1 MDTGARRGF
10 EAMRPF
16 VRGLQGR
23 CAGVQGHGFITSAE
37 PKMECRIAEASLAAL
52 LDDREPLNFDTTN
65 R

>member
-1 MDTGARRGF
+1 
-10 EAMRPF
+10 MRPF